1 MVGVGAPDE
10 APRLTVVDALGRG
23 FLTAL
28 ATGPFGNLLI
38 LGFIIAPDAGEPALD
53 PLALLTGIA
62 SMLTFGSIIAIIF
75 AVVIGW
81 LPISLFGWLT
91 QNAAARWPLIQRP
104 AAWIA
109 VGAITGALCLA
120 LASGALEDLIN
131 EPDRFDHE
139 RLQVMLLFGGACG
152 IFAALFF
159 RWLGARARR
168 QGDAP
173 VPLVT
178 EHLP

>member
-23 FLTAL
+23 FLTAI
-28 ATGPFGNLLI
+28 ATGPFAILLI
-38 LGFIIAPDAGEPALD
+38 LAFIFGTDPSEFVDNPRTMLAG
-53 PLALLTGIA
+53 LAT
-62 SMLTFGSIIAIIF
+62 MLGFGSIIAIIF
-75 AVVIGW
+75 AVIIGW

-91 QNAAARWPLIQRP
+91 QNAAARWPRIQRP

-131 EPDRFDHE
+131 EPDRFDRD

-159 RWLGARARR
+159 RWQVARACRR
-168 QGDAP
+168 GDPPA
-173 VPLVT
+173 PLVT